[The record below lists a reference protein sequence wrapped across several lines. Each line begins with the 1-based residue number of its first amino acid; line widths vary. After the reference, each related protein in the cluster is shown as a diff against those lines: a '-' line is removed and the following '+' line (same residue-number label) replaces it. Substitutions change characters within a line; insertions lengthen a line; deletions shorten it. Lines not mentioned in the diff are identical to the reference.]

1 LRRSAT
7 READLSIPPPLKHF
21 RQKSRRRR
29 RGPDGMVAGTREVVN
44 LVAMPDIVLT
54 TLNAKFIHA
63 AFGLR
68 YLFANL
74 GDLQPRA
81 AIAEFDINLRPLDI
95 AEALLAQNP
104 KIIGFGIYIWN
115 VEETTE
121 VVTAIKR
128 IRPEIKIIL
137 GGPEVSYETEGQ
149 GIVELADHVI
159 TGEAD
164 LKFAEVC
171 RLLLD
176 PLAGDEVTSLTSIV
190 EGGGRTAES
199 NNETPNVV
207 TYPKIISAELPD
219 LARIELPYDFYT
231 EADIAHRIV
240 YVEASR
246 GCPFTCEFCLS
257 SLDIPVRQAPLEKF
271 LTAMQ
276 RLINR
281 GLKQFKFVDRTF
293 NLNIATSK
301 ALLEFF
307 LARYQ
312 PGMFFH
318 FEMIPDRLPAELR
331 EVISK
336 FPLGSLQFEVGVQT
350 FNPEVGTLISRRQN
364 YERLADNF
372 NYLRN
377 ETSVHIHADL
387 IVGLPGE
394 TLESFAAGF
403 DKLIALGPQEIQV
416 GILKRLRGTPIGRHD
431 AEWQM
436 VFHSHPPYEILQNRL
451 IDFATMQ
458 RLRRFARYWDL
469 VGNSGNFV
477 TTLPLI
483 WNKGASPFE
492 NFLRFS
498 DWLFVK
504 IQRTDSIALA
514 RLMELL
520 FEFLT
525 QEQKLAAKLVAET
538 FWQDSQRTGRRD
550 APNFLKEFL
559 PEENWTAIRER
570 DRSLPKR
577 QSRHLAAVEAIRA
590 IKQRQ

>member
-1 LRRSAT
+1 LAW
-7 READLSIPPPLKHF
+7 AAAIAIFL
-21 RQKSRRRR
+21 
-29 RGPDGMVAGTREVVN
+29 
-44 LVAMPDIVLT
+44 AMPDIVLT

-81 AIAEFDINLRPLDI
+81 VIAEFDINLRPLDI
-95 AEALLAQNP
+95 AEALLAREP

-115 VEETTE
+115 VEESNE
-121 VVTAIKR
+121 VVAAIKR

-149 GIVELADHVI
+149 PIVELADHVI

-164 LKFAEVC
+164 LKFADVC
-171 RLLLD
+171 RQLLNHES
-176 PLAGDEVTSLTSIV
+176 PLTPSLSPSDGERVAKPSEGSIL
-190 EGGGRTAES
+190 
-199 NNETPNVV
+199 
-207 TYPKIISAELPD
+207 PKIIPAKLPEFS
-219 LARIELPYDFYT
+219 RIALPYDFYT
-231 EADIAHRIV
+231 EADIAHRII

-257 SLDIPVRQAPLEKF
+257 SLDIPVRQVPLDRF
-271 LTAMQ
+271 LAAMQ
-276 RLINR
+276 KLLDR

-301 ALLEFF
+301 SLLEFF

-318 FEMIPDRLPAELR
+318 FEMIPDRLPSELR
-331 EVISK
+331 EVIAK
-336 FPLGSLQFEVGVQT
+336 FPPGSLQFEVGIQT
-350 FNPEVGTLISRRQN
+350 FNPEVGSLISRRQN
-364 YERLADNF
+364 YERMADNF
-372 NYLRN
+372 NFLRK

-394 TLESFAAGF
+394 TLENFAAGF

-416 GILKRLRGTPIGRHD
+416 GILKRLRGTPIIRHD

-436 VFHSHPPYEILQNRL
+436 IYHAQPPYEILQNRL
-451 IDFATMQ
+451 LDFATMQ
-458 RLRRFARYWDL
+458 RLRRFAKYWDL

-477 TTLPLI
+477 TTAPLI
-483 WNKGASPFE
+483 WSNGVSPFHS
-492 NFLRFS
+492 FLRFS
-498 DWLFVK
+498 DWLYAR
-504 IQRTDSIALA
+504 INRTDSIALA
-514 RLMELL
+514 RLMDLL

-525 QEQKLAAKLVAET
+525 CEQNLDARGTAEI
-538 FWQDSQRTGRRD
+538 FWQDWRRVGRREV
-550 APNFLKEFL
+550 PEFL
-559 PEENWTAIRER
+559 REFLTVETVT
-570 DRSLPKR
+570 RSRPAKSMLPKR
-577 QSRHLAAVEAIRA
+577 QSRHLAA
-590 IKQRQ
+590 